1 MVKNKRDTIYA
12 WTERSHSKRLSLGY
26 NMLATILEYSQL
38 SRPMSVS
45 ITLAADSDAS
55 AISTFHILFTILGE
69 LGVHRPP

>member
-1 MVKNKRDTIYA
+1 
-12 WTERSHSKRLSLGY
+12 
-26 NMLATILEYSQL
+26 MLATILEYSQL